1 MTTNM
6 SIEKC
11 EIPKELDSFVRLQ
24 FRERNEPKNQ
34 NGISILNP
42 DALDNKYANDFYPID
57 SGRRWGSRDPK
68 LFSASHEQVLTL
80 DRQPIDGRI
89 PLEKIYTDTSLD
101 NYGKNYRTYSDI
113 NAGHITYYID
123 KSIEDP
129 FFEPLY
135 TNKILSS
142 GELYKDPMGG
152 IKPQYERRILT
163 KNDPINMDRSSYN
176 GCLSWIEDTQE
187 HREDLLSKQMRK
199 YNQQRW
205 EPRWS

>member
-1 MTTNM
+1 M
-6 SIEKC
+6 SITNPD
-11 EIPKELDSFVRLQ
+11 IPKEFDLIDRLQ
-24 FRERNEPKNQ
+24 FRERNEPKKQ
-34 NGISILNP
+34 NEINISILNP
-42 DALDNKYANDFYPID
+42 QALNNKYANDFYPID
-57 SGRRWGSRDPK
+57 SGKRFGSRDPK
-68 LFSASHEQVLTL
+68 LFSASHEQFLTL
-80 DRQPIDGRI
+80 DQPPIDGRI
-89 PLEKIYTDTSLD
+89 PIEKIYTDTSL
-101 NYGKNYRTYSDI
+101 NGYGKNYSTYSDI

-135 TNKILSS
+135 TNKIVSS

-152 IKPQYERRILT
+152 IKPQYERRLIT
-163 KNDPINMDRSSYN
+163 QNDPINMDRSSYN

>member
-6 SIEKC
+6 SIRNDN
-11 EIPKELDSFVRLQ
+11 ISKEFDFVDRLQ
-24 FRERNEPKNQ
+24 FRECNEPKKK

-42 DALDNKYANDFYPID
+42 QALNNKYATDFYPID
-57 SGRRWGSRDPK
+57 SGKRWGSRDPK
-68 LFSASHEQVLTL
+68 LFSASHEQVLTV
-80 DRQPIDGRI
+80 DRPPIDGRI
-89 PLEKIYTDTSLD
+89 PLEQIYTDTSLD
-101 NYGKNYRTYSDI
+101 SYGKNYGTYSDI

-135 TNKILSS
+135 TNKIVSV
-142 GELYKDPMGG
+142 GEIYKDPMGG
-152 IKPQYERRILT
+152 IKPQYERRPLT
-163 KNDPINMDRSSYN
+163 QTDPINMDRSSYN
-176 GCLSWIEDTQE
+176 GCLSWMEDTQE
-187 HREDLLSKQMRK
+187 HREDLLSKQMSK

>member
-6 SIEKC
+6 SIKNGN
-11 EIPKELDSFVRLQ
+11 IPKEFDFDDRLE
-24 FRERNEPKNQ
+24 FRKRNEPKKQ

-42 DALDNKYANDFYPID
+42 QALKNKYANDFYPID
-57 SGRRWGSRDPK
+57 SGKRWGSRDPK

-89 PLEKIYTDTSLD
+89 PIDKIYTDISLD
-101 NYGKNYRTYSDI
+101 SYGKNYSTYSDI

-135 TNKILSS
+135 TNNILSV
-142 GELYKDPMGG
+142 GEIYKDPMGG
-152 IKPQYERRILT
+152 IKPQYKRRVLRQ
-163 KNDPINMDRSSYN
+163 NDPINMDRSSYN
-176 GCLSWIEDTQE
+176 GCLSWVEDTQE
-187 HREDLLSKQMRK
+187 HREDLLSKQMSK

-205 EPRWS
+205 EPRWG

>member
-1 MTTNM
+1 MTTNS
-6 SIEKC
+6 SIRNC
-11 EIPKELDSFVRLQ
+11 EIPKELNFVDRLQ
-24 FRERNEPKNQ
+24 FREHNEPKKK

-42 DALDNKYANDFYPID
+42 DALNNKYANDFYPID
-57 SGRRWGSRDPK
+57 SGMRWGSRDPK

-80 DRQPIDGRI
+80 DRRPIDGGI

-101 NYGKNYRTYSDI
+101 RYGKNYRTYSDI

-129 FFEPLY
+129 FFEPLF
-135 TNKILSS
+135 TNKIVSL

-152 IKPQYERRILT
+152 IKPEYNRRLLT
-163 KNDPINMDRSSYN
+163 KIDPINMDRSSYN

-187 HREDLLSKQMRK
+187 HREDLISRQMHK

>member
-1 MTTNM
+1 M
-6 SIEKC
+6 SIRNGN
-11 EIPKELDSFVRLQ
+11 IPKDFDFFDRLQ
-24 FRERNEPKNQ
+24 FRERVEPKKQ
-34 NGISILNP
+34 NGFTILNP
-42 DALDNKYANDFYPID
+42 EALISKYADDFYPID
-57 SGRRWGSRDPK
+57 YGRRWGSRDPK
-68 LFSASHEQVLTL
+68 LFSASHDQVLTF
-80 DRQPIDGRI
+80 DCPPIEGRI
-89 PLEKIYTDTSLD
+89 PLEKISTDNSL
-101 NYGKNYRTYSDI
+101 NGYGKNYRTYSDI

-135 TNKILSS
+135 ANKALSS

-152 IKPQYERRILT
+152 IKPQYERRLLVQ
-163 KNDPINMDRSSYN
+163 NDPINMDRSSYN
-176 GCLSWIEDTQE
+176 GCLSWMEDSQE

>member
-6 SIEKC
+6 SIRNGN
-11 EIPKELDSFVRLQ
+11 IPKEFDFVDKLQ
-24 FRERNEPKNQ
+24 FRKRNEPRKQ
-34 NGISILNP
+34 NAISILNP
-42 DALDNKYANDFYPID
+42 EALNNKYANDFYPID
-57 SGRRWGSRDPK
+57 SRSRWGSRDPK
-68 LFSASHEQVLTL
+68 LFSASHEQVLTF
-80 DRQPIDGRI
+80 DRPPIDGTI

-101 NYGKNYRTYSDI
+101 GYGKNYRTYSDI
-113 NAGHITYYID
+113 SAGHITYYID

-152 IKPQYERRILT
+152 IKPQYERRVLIQ
-163 KNDPINMDRSSYN
+163 NDPINMDRTSYN

-187 HREDLLSKQMRK
+187 HREDLLSKQMSK